1 MMEISINHG
10 ETLVIAL
17 KGRLDTVT
25 STQLL
30 DAFNKEEVNES
41 LVVVDMKELEYIS
54 SAGLRA
60 LLAMKKDLVA
70 KGKTLEVH
78 NLNNI
83 CQEVFKVTGFVNIL
97 TVK

>member
-1 MMEISINHG
+1 MEIKISHG
-10 ETLVIAL
+10 ESMVIAL

-25 STQLL
+25 SQELL
-30 DAFNKEEVNES
+30 AAFANEEVKES
-41 LVVVDMKELEYIS
+41 LVVGDMKELEYIS

-60 LLAMKKDLVA
+60 LLAMKKELVA
-70 KGKTLEVH
+70 NNKQLEIH

-83 CQEVFKVTGFVNIL
+83 CLEVFKVTGFINVL

>member
-1 MMEISINHG
+1 MEIKITHG
-10 ETLVIAL
+10 DELVIAL
-17 KGRLDTVT
+17 MGRLDTVT

-30 DAFNKEEVNES
+30 DAFNQEEVKEN

-60 LLAMKKDLVA
+60 LLAMKKDLA
-70 KGKTLEVH
+70 SKEKAFEVH
-78 NLNNI
+78 NLNSI
-83 CQEVFKVTGFVNIL
+83 CQEVFKVTGFNNIL

>member
-1 MMEISINHG
+1 MEISITHG
-10 ETLVIAL
+10 DTLVIAL
-17 KGRLDTVT
+17 NGRLDTVT

-30 DAFNKEEVNES
+30 DAFNKEEIKEE
-41 LVVVDMKELEYIS
+41 LVIVDIKELEYIS
-54 SAGLRA
+54 SAGLRD

-70 KGKTLEVH
+70 KGKSLEVH
-78 NLNNI
+78 NLNSI

>member
-1 MMEISINHG
+1 MEIIISHG
-10 ETLVIAL
+10 EEMVVAL

-25 STQLL
+25 STELL
-30 DAFNKEEVNES
+30 AAFEKEEAKEP
-41 LVVVDMKELEYIS
+41 LVTIDMKELEYIS

-60 LLAMKKDLVA
+60 LLAIKKDLVA
-70 KGKTLEVH
+70 NGKKLEVS

-83 CQEVFKVTGFVNIL
+83 CLEVFKVTGFINVL

>member
-1 MMEISINHG
+1 MEIKITHG
-10 ETLVIAL
+10 ENMVIAL

-25 STQLL
+25 SKDLL
-30 DAFNKEEVNES
+30 SAYEKEEVKES
-41 LVVVDMKELEYIS
+41 LVSMDMKELEYIS

-60 LLAMKKDLVA
+60 LLAIKKELA
-70 KGKTLEVH
+70 AQNKQLEIC

-83 CQEVFKVTGFVNIL
+83 CQEVFKVTGFLNVL

>member
-1 MMEISINHG
+1 MEIIISHG
-10 ETLVIAL
+10 EEMVVAL

-25 STQLL
+25 STELL
-30 DAFNKEEVNES
+30 AAFEKEEVKEP
-41 LVVVDMKELEYIS
+41 LVTIDMKELEYIS

-60 LLAMKKDLVA
+60 LLAIKKDLVA
-70 KGKTLEVH
+70 KGKKLEVS

-83 CQEVFKVTGFVNIL
+83 CLEVFKVTGFINVL

>member
-1 MMEISINHG
+1 MEIKITHD
-10 ETLVIAL
+10 EIATIAL

-25 STQLL
+25 SAELL
-30 DAFNKEEVNES
+30 DAFGKEEFNED
-41 LVVVDMKELEYIS
+41 LLVVDMKELEYIS

-60 LLAMKKDLVA
+60 LLAMKKDRVG
-70 KGKTLEVH
+70 KGKAFEVH
-78 NLNNI
+78 NLNSI